1 VLPPP
6 SVPATA
12 EASAAPASPGFV
24 VDLTDGPRGTRAHRI
39 GGPAAALLLGALSA
53 VVLEIGL
60 LVPGGTPALWAR
72 VPLWSAFA
80 TVAGLA
86 TLAGVAARVTGRHR
100 SGATRVAAAGLGG
113 LAVFWLLVALPTAD
127 TDRGFLLTAGAAGL
141 AAAVRAATRG
151 GGPGEAEAT
160 PEG

>member
-1 VLPPP
+1 VL
-6 SVPATA
+6 AA
-12 EASAAPASPGFV
+12 ASPAPAAVPPVAGAPLDFV
-24 VDLTDGPRGTRAHRI
+24 VDLTDEPRAPLRRR
-39 GGPAAALLLGALSA
+39 GGMRAAALLLAAVAA

-60 LVPGGTPALWAR
+60 LVPVGTQTLWSR

-86 TLAGVAARVTGRHR
+86 ALAGVAARITGRQQ
-100 SGATRVAAAGLGG
+100 GAPTRITAAGLGG
-113 LAVFWLLVALPTAD
+113 LAAFWLLVVLPSAD